1 MIWVT
6 WTDGLDLAVIED
18 GSNGLVQDMQIEVTA
33 IAGTT
38 DSGVGWI
45 ETARELAEN
54 VEPRTGKIPSRW
66 GRYMI
71 WIYYLYTL
79 QKKEVCAQQKCP
91 SKHFKICYVYVKRK
105 AE

>member
-1 MIWVT
+1 MRMSLMMIWVT

-45 ETARELAEN
+45 ETAREL
-54 VEPRTGKIPSRW
+54 VEDVEEEHVSEMNLKRRLSMNKPW
-66 GRYMI
+66 
-71 WIYYLYTL
+71 L
-79 QKKEVCAQQKCP
+79 QNIIHK
-91 SKHFKICYVYVKRK
+91 Y
-105 AE
+105 